1 LLFAKKIKKFY
12 SLPHKHLAIS
22 VNRKMADF
30 RTKRASLCKGWG
42 DYFFLVGVKV
52 SNRKQSKNRKDRVM
66 KTKLQICE
74 DCDYSVPA
82 GSAAQPTLICRH
94 QAGAELPWQVVEANG
109 ACINFERSRELV
121 PLDIEV
127 ALAEGAKLIALSQ
140 DKFAI
145 VDAEDYEWLS
155 KYKWCASRKERVFYA
170 RRNERWTR
178 RQIIM
183 HRFILNAPKGLF
195 VDHINHNGLDN
206 RRSNLRLCT
215 RAENNRNRR
224 PNIQPNQ
231 WSKYKGVS
239 FDKKREVF
247 RAFIYRN
254 KKQYYLGSF
263 KNDTDAAKAYDKKAR
278 ELFGEFAYLNF
289 PEGF

>member
-1 LLFAKKIKKFY
+1 MIRTEGA
-12 SLPHKHLAIS
+12 
-22 VNRKMADF
+22 F
-30 RTKRASLCKGWG
+30 RHEDST
-42 DYFFLVGVKV
+42 V
-52 SNRKQSKNRKDRVM
+52 QS
-66 KTKLQICE
+66 CE
-74 DCDYSVPA
+74 NCEYSVPA
-82 GSAAQPTLICRH
+82 GGTTIATLICRH
-94 QAGAELPWQVVEANG
+94 KADTDLPWQVVEANG
-109 ACINFERSRELV
+109 ACRNFERSRELV
-121 PLDIEV
+121 TLDIAA
-127 ALAEGAKLIALSQ
+127 ALAEGAKLIPLSQ

-155 KYKWCASRKERVFYA
+155 NYKWCASRKKRVFYA
-170 RRNERWTR
+170 RRNERRTR

-215 RAENNRNRR
+215 RTENNRNRR
-224 PNIQPNQ
+224 PNVQPNQ
-231 WSKYKGVS
+231 SSKYKGVS
-239 FDKKREVF
+239 FDKKRNLF

-263 KNDTDAAKAYDKKAR
+263 KNETDAAKAYDKKAK

-289 PEGF
+289 P